1 MKINSIR
8 IFVLAVLFM
17 CIGSVK
23 NIQAQNQE
31 VMKTLSERID
41 ETAKKL
47 QLKLVLNNEQLIK
60 IDSIL
65 VQSLPKSFSKES
77 KEEILKLINSKIET
91 VLTKRQLSKFAILKS
106 KWLDKILDSSE

>member
-1 MKINSIR
+1 MKNISTR
-8 IFVLAVLFM
+8 IFIFAVLFM
-17 CIGSVK
+17 YIGLVK
-23 NIQAQNQE
+23 NVQAQNQE
-31 VMKTLSERID
+31 EMKPLSVRID

-47 QLKLVLNNEQLIK
+47 QLKLVLSNEQLIK